1 MSFSIAGKKI
11 GGRSVFVIAEAGSN
25 HDGSL
30 DTAKQLVDVAAD
42 AGADAVKFQTFR
54 ASHLYVQESG
64 SADYLKT
71 SESIYEIIKKME
83 MPYEWLPVLSD
94 YAKDRGLVFLSTP
107 FDEQSADEL
116 EKAGRVPA
124 FKIGSYELTHIP
136 FIEHLA
142 RKKKPMIMST
152 GMATLGEIEEALET
166 ARTNGNP
173 PVALLHCIAAYPAPL
188 EDCNLLAMKLMG
200 EAFGVV
206 FGLSDHTLHP
216 TKAPSMAC
224 ALGAS
229 VIEKHYTL
237 SRSREGPDHKFAL
250 EPRELKQM
258 VAAIRDISALSE
270 AERASYVDKQRDK
283 EVLLGSPVKKPVKS
297 EMELAAFAK
306 RYVYA
311 IKNIAKGECLST
323 ENIRVLR
330 SGKNPPGLHP
340 RFWNIVLGK
349 HVTRPVAKNSPLLW
363 EHLLS

>member
-11 GGRSVFVIAEAGSN
+11 GGGKVFIIAEAGSN
-25 HDGSL
+25 HDGNL
-30 DTAKQLVDVAAD
+30 DVAKKLIDVAAD

-54 ASHLYVQESG
+54 ASHLYVRESG

-71 SESIYEIIKKME
+71 DESIYEIIRKME

-94 YAKDRGLVFLSTP
+94 YSRDKGLVFLSTP

-124 FKIGSYELTHIP
+124 FKTGSYELTHIP
-136 FIEHLA
+136 FLEHLA
-142 RKKKPMIMST
+142 QKKKPLIVST
-152 GMATLGEIEEALET
+152 GMANFGEVDEALET
-166 ARTNGNP
+166 IRNAGNP

-188 EDCNLLAMKLMG
+188 EDCNLRAMQVMG
-200 EAFGVV
+200 AAFGVE
-206 FGLSDHTLHP
+206 FGLSDHTMHP
-216 TKAPSMAC
+216 TKAPAMAC

-229 VIEKHYTL
+229 VVEKHFTL

-250 EPRELKQM
+250 EPGELKQM
-258 VAAIRDISALSE
+258 VAAIREVSALSE
-270 AERASYVDKQRDK
+270 KEKDAYVDKQRDK
-283 EVLLGSPVKKPVKS
+283 EILLGSPAKKITKS
-297 EMELAAFAK
+297 ELELAAFAK
-306 RYVYA
+306 RYVYV
-311 IKNIAKGECLST
+311 IKNIAKGEAFST

-340 RFWNIVLGK
+340 RFWKLVLGK
-349 HVTRPVAKNSPLLW
+349 HASRPVAKNSPLLW